1 MTLGE
6 KLASLRKAKGYTQDE
21 VAEKLCV
28 TPQAVSKWKN
38 DGSCPDI
45 TVLPILADL
54 YETTT
59 DDILRHENTPVV
71 TMVPEKQ
78 RKSFDEMVLRVL
90 VDDGG
95 DKVKVNLPLGVIK
108 IALEAGIEMKDV
120 MKIGDADMSKI
131 DAGMIIKMVESGMVG
146 RLVEVEEAGGG
157 SVVVEVI

>member
-28 TPQAVSKWKN
+28 TPQAVSKWEN
-38 DGSCPDI
+38 DVSCPDI

-59 DDILRHENTPVV
+59 DEILRHENPPVV
-71 TMVPEKQ
+71 TIVPEKQ
-78 RKSFDEMVLRVL
+78 RKSIDEIVLRIL
-90 VDDGG
+90 VDEGG
-95 DKVKVNLPLGVIK
+95 DKVKVNLPLGIIK
-108 IALEAGIEMKDV
+108 IALESGIEMKDV
-120 MKIGDADMSKI
+120 MKVGNVNMPKI
-131 DAGMIIKMVESGMVG
+131 DVETIIKMVESGMIG

-157 SVVVEVI
+157 TVVVEVV

>member
-28 TPQAVSKWKN
+28 TPQAVSKWEN
-38 DGSCPDI
+38 DVSCPDI

-59 DDILRHENTPVV
+59 DEILRHENPPVV
-71 TMVPEKQ
+71 TIVPEKQ
-78 RKSFDEMVLRVL
+78 RKSIDEMVLRIL
-90 VDDGG
+90 VDEGG
-95 DKVKVNLPLGVIK
+95 DKVKVNLPLGIIK
-108 IALEAGIEMKDV
+108 IALESGIEMKDV
-120 MKIGDADMSKI
+120 MKVGNVNMSKI
-131 DAGMIIKMVESGMVG
+131 DVETIIKMVESGMIG

-157 SVVVEVI
+157 TVVVEVV